1 MKPGDG
7 YAPIGSIKREIS
19 AAVDGWMR
27 SPGHRKSVLD
37 PKYKKVNIGIAWER
51 YNEVMFAHF
60 EGDYVEYDVVPT
72 IGNGILMLSGKVRN
86 GMRFTGARDL
96 SVQVWYD
103 RPPHRLTAGQ
113 LSRTYCYDNGRL
125 LASLREPLSGGMY
138 WPTDSYTTRIPVC
151 PSPYNVPADAP
162 VARSPGDAHRLWQE
176 AYSASKA
183 SGDTKSVTVEWVTAN
198 RWTARGSQFAVEADI
213 SHLLKRH
220 GKGVY
225 TVVVWA
231 MDQSSGDVVI
241 ADHSIFY
248 RATPPSTY
256 GPSQW
261 NQIEKQG
268 R

>member
-19 AAVDGWMR
+19 EAVDGWMR

-37 PKYKKVNIGIAWER
+37 PKYKKVNIGIAWDR

-72 IGNGILMLSGKVRN
+72 IGNGILMLSGKARN

-125 LASLREPLSGGMY
+125 LAK
-138 WPTDSYTTRIPVC
+138 
-151 PSPYNVPADAP
+151 
-162 VARSPGDAHRLWQE
+162 
-176 AYSASKA
+176 SAGTSI
-183 SGDTKSVTVEWVTAN
+183 
-198 RWTARGSQFAVEADI
+198 R
-213 SHLLKRH
+213 
-220 GKGVY
+220 
-225 TVVVWA
+225 
-231 MDQSSGDVVI
+231 GDVLAHGQLHYPNPGLSQSLQRSGRRPRRQV
-241 ADHSIFY
+241 S
-248 RATPPSTY
+248 RRRPPALAGSVQCIK
-256 GPSQW
+256 GERRHEVR
-261 NQIEKQG
+261 NG
-268 R
+268 